1 MATSQKLLKTPDR
14 AKQTALPNPF
24 GAGFFVPSS
33 AVIRGALGKGT
44 EGTASQLT
52 DPAPPSVDR
61 FSKLCS
67 AVQRAGSIRIRSR
80 PEPADHWQQGAQEGQ
95 AEPEES
101 EQKELRKA
109 PKGSDP
115 PSVTFRKRTS
125 TALHALAPETPT
137 AKSKAHSHTEFGEAG
152 P

>member
-14 AKQTALPNPF
+14 AKQTALPNPL

-52 DPAPPSVDR
+52 DPAPPSLDR

-115 PSVTFRKRTS
+115 PSVTFRKGVTPGLPFRPPAS
-125 TALHALAPETPT
+125 TVAALVHRVHLA
-137 AKSKAHSHTEFGEAG
+137 AD
-152 P
+152 